1 MPVWQSIVVFTVA
14 FVVTY
19 AMVPVSKRIAFA
31 IGAID
36 FPGDRR
42 VNEEIVPRAG
52 GIALYTGFMA
62 GCLALLVCIKLFDWP
77 FEDLYSVRGVDYVQ
91 LFLGVT
97 IVFIVGLIDDVSPL
111 SPRTKLAGQIV
122 AAVVICLSGVTV
134 GSVRWAITGAY
145 ITFGWLDYPITIIYF
160 LIFMNAINL
169 IDGLDG
175 LAAGI
180 VAIVACGLMYLVYV
194 RGSITLFMFCIMI
207 VAVCLAF
214 LRFNFHPAS
223 IFMGDSGSLFLG
235 TLLGVLSVT
244 GIARSQGIAVF
255 IVPLVIAGVPI
266 LDTGTAI
273 IRRMR
278 EGKRIDEADMEHVHH
293 RMMTYGMSHSNTVLI
308 LYAITA
314 VLAFAGC
321 FMSSFTGLR
330 RWIVIG
336 ILGAAVFLVIWRMN
350 LFGPVSQHYYRRRD
364 KVEPRRDANMD
375 LGEE

>member
-1 MPVWQSIVVFTVA
+1 
-14 FVVTY
+14 
-19 AMVPVSKRIAFA
+19 MVPVSKRIAFA

-42 VNEEIVPRAG
+42 VNDKIIPRAG
-52 GIALYTGFMA
+52 GIALYAGFIA
-62 GCLALLVCIKLFDWP
+62 GCLALLICIKFFDWP

-97 IVFIVGLIDDVSPL
+97 IVFVVGLIDDVSPL

-134 GSVRWAITGAY
+134 GSVRWVFTGEY

-180 VAIVACGLMYLVYV
+180 VAIVSCGLMYLVHA

-214 LRFNFHPAS
+214 LRYNFHPAS

-235 TLLGVLSVT
+235 TLLAVLSVT

-255 IVPLVIAGVPI
+255 IVPLVIAGVPV

-273 IRRMR
+273 IRRIR

-314 VLAFAGC
+314 VLAFTGC

-330 RWIVIG
+330 RWVVIG
-336 ILGAAVFLVIWRMN
+336 VLGAAVFLVIWRMN
-350 LFGPVSQHYYRRRD
+350 LFGPVLQHYYRRRD
-364 KVEPRRDANMD
+364 KAEPRRDANMD
-375 LGEE
+375 LEEE